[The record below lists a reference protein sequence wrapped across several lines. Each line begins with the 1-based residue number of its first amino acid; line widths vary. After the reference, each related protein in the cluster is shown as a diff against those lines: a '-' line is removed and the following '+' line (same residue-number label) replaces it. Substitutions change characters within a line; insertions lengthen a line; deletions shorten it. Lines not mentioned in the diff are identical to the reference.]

1 MKYQLGLLLTLLTW
15 RVGTLYCE
23 YLDAEMSL
31 YKDPYL
37 SGRLPNEIMR
47 ACRLVVDTGMHAFGW
62 SRQQAVDFMVEN
74 TGNAM

>member
-1 MKYQLGLLLTLLTW
+1 MKYQLGLLTW
-15 RVGTLYCE
+15 RVRALYCE
-23 YLDAEMSL
+23 YLGAEMGL
-31 YKDPYL
+31 YNDPYDL

-47 ACRLVVDTGMHAFGW
+47 ACRLVVDTGMHAFRW